1 MADLIKILR
10 HKTLVNHPAE
20 EGWNG
25 ERYGAW
31 YRVRSSACLEV
42 IGVGMLETTEFA
54 GFDAE
59 GTARSVLENFVRQ
72 QRRLGIAVPSLAS
85 EAPATEV
92 ESEDDDEGRL
102 HSRSDRQDESAPR
115 SSTR

>member
-1 MADLIKILR
+1 MLTNNYEPMPNAELR
-10 HKTLVNHPAE
+10 YFVHSVD
-20 EGWNG
+20 G

-31 YRVRSSACLEV
+31 YRVRSSDCLEV
-42 IGVGMLETTEFA
+42 IGVGMLETTEFG

-85 EAPATEV
+85 EEPATEV
-92 ESEDDDEGRL
+92 ESEGDDDDSV
-102 HSRSDRQDESAPR
+102 HSRSDRQDEFAPR
-115 SSTR
+115 PSAR